1 MNFDLE
7 ILPQFKAT
15 IEDIVKSE
23 INKAGITN
31 YISAIVYNTNTNGT
45 IDVYLPPNKKD
56 TITGLLNKS
65 GELLKIGDSVE
76 IVTKNGSLSN
86 AWIALKH
93 GLSESSQFTNQK
105 SSGGSGGNVKS
116 GLPINS
122 VIGFDDISAN
132 LPSGFEI
139 TEESFGLGETLKIGT
154 ILHFAGNILP
164 EGYMRC
170 DGSAISRETYSE
182 LFEIIGITYGAGD
195 GVTTFN
201 IPNFSGKVAVGNSG
215 DTYYPLGGAGGEETH
230 TLTVDEIPPHKHQ
243 IKTNNDDWN
252 NTQSGGNYGTTKDGT
267 TAWYNNNW
275 YTENTG
281 GGQAHNNMQPYLVV
295 NYIIKVSNTTPIQ
308 AQVLNEYSTSTTDTY
323 SASYINA
330 NQSSSVWNG
339 GDRVAFY
346 KGTTTQVN
354 NQEII
359 NGQLLYNT
367 DTGETALD
375 DNDTRIV
382 TGSGNVVV
390 VSENEP
396 TNVATKEWIKPSEM
410 VKTVAA
416 TYDDYL
422 ETETKTNK
430 IWIDGK
436 PVYRKVF
443 SISLSDNSNLY
454 INHNLASVN
463 FDKYWVD
470 NSISYIYSNNGTESL
485 AANWYYTDSDW
496 ARTWLNSTQI
506 RFRSP
511 SSLNGRTLYVVV
523 EYTKTTD

>member
-31 YISAIVYNTNTNGT
+31 YISAVVYNTNTNGT

-105 SSGGSGGNVKS
+105 SSGGSGGNVKG

-182 LFEIIGITYGAGD
+182 LFEIIGTTYGAGD

-201 IPNFSGKVAVGNSG
+201 IPDFSGRVAVGNSG
-215 DTYYPLGGAGGEETH
+215 DTYYPLGGAGGEKTH
-230 TLTVDEIPPHKHQ
+230 TLTVDEIPNHAH
-243 IKTNNDDWN
+243 TMTSYYDDAN
-252 NTQSGGNYGTTKDGT
+252 YNTGTIPSDNGRYSLPYDAGNITRTQSTN
-267 TAWYNNNW
+267 AA
-275 YTENTG
+275 G
-281 GGQAHNNMQPYLVV
+281 GGQAHNNMQPYLVI

-375 DNDTRIV
+375 DNDIRII

-390 VSENEP
+390 VSETEP
-396 TNVATKEWIKPSEM
+396 TNVATKEWIKPSQM
-410 VKTVAA
+410 VKTAA
-416 TYDDYL
+416 AFYDDYSTSEL
-422 ETETKTNK
+422 KTNK
-430 IWIDGK
+430 VWIDGK
-436 PVYRKVF
+436 PVYRKVYTF
-443 SISLSDNSNLY
+443 QATSQCNLL
-454 INHNLASVN
+454 INHNLTNV
-463 FDKYWVD
+463 DKMWINQGTSFLYND
-470 NSISYIYSNNGTESL
+470 NESL
-485 AANWYYTDSDW
+485 PLCWYYSTSDW
-496 ARTWLNSTQI
+496 GRAWLNTTQI
-506 RFRSP
+506 RFRT
-511 SSLNGRTLYVVV
+511 GADIGTRTGYLVV